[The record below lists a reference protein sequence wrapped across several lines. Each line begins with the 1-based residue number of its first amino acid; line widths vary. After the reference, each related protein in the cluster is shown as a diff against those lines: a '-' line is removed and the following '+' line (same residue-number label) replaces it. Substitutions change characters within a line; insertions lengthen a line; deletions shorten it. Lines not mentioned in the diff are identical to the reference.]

1 MTAANPNFQPVKAY
15 GRLGDMKNDGFD
27 AETGTYYQV
36 FAPEDIMKYSTGN
49 EAVKKLHT
57 DFSGLYSHWD
67 NLCPI
72 KQFFFVIQLNIK
84 ECRHTSCR
92 RCWHYEVMKRMRVL
106 L

>member
-72 KQFFFVIQLNIK
+72 KQFFFASVYKGIHIK
-84 ECRHTSCR
+84 TTKNGLPT
-92 RCWHYEVMKRMRVL
+92 Y
-106 L
+106 